1 MPIPNDGVEV
11 SLNPDELDMADQRGL
26 ERKYEEQ
33 LRKQNRIRMDNE
45 EDFSDMVAEHSAK
58 QNVRFYKELGMTSIF
73 GTFFKLKIFASLN
86 YYLIFIF
93 YRESAKF
100 LKQKN
105 HREIRAVSPLKR
117 NTKILSFEIYFEVV
131 FLFDVFFVIIY

>member
-11 SLNPDELDMADQRGL
+11 SLNPDELDMADQHGL

-58 QNVRFYKELGMTSIF
+58 QNVSI
-73 GTFFKLKIFASLN
+73 
-86 YYLIFIF
+86 YC
-93 YRESAKF
+93 
-100 LKQKN
+100 
-105 HREIRAVSPLKR
+105 
-117 NTKILSFEIYFEVV
+117 
-131 FLFDVFFVIIY
+131 